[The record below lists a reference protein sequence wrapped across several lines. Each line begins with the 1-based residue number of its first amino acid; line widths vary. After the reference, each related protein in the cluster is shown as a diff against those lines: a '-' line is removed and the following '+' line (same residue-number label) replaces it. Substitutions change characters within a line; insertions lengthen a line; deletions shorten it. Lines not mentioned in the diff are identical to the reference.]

1 MAIAIRLFNFP
12 KSAALIKLSLRQTTS
27 FEDFDLIFS
36 AIAALL
42 SFTALLTC

>member
-1 MAIAIRLFNFP
+1 MAYAIRLFSFP

-27 FEDFDLIFS
+27 IEDFNLIFS

-42 SFTALLTC
+42 SLAALLTC